1 MHVLKDALAKELFG
15 SVAEDTLHGRTLV
28 ADDALGVDNGD
39 DVQGVLDERTELALA
54 AVYLAAEFPQ
64 AGVLHGAG
72 EGLPLE
78 QERPVAADAHLGQ
91 GDGEVHREPR
101 EADVTRLEEVSARGR
116 AGIVQQGKAVGCLPH
131 LPPLSALANT
141 RHSNPSSFF

>member
-1 MHVLKDALAKELFG
+1 MLFSEVTALREGCDYPGSILRMHVLKDALAKELFG

-54 AVYLAAEFPQ
+54 AVYLAAEIPQ

-72 EGLPLE
+72 EGLIL
-78 QERPVAADAHLGQ
+78 
-91 GDGEVHREPR
+91 PR
-101 EADVTRLEEVSARGR
+101 
-116 AGIVQQGKAVGCLPH
+116 
-131 LPPLSALANT
+131 
-141 RHSNPSSFF
+141 F